1 MCNTKFVEIDRS
13 VLSPAFYTDRHF
25 VKINFKL
32 GGPQNGY
39 FKLVFTT
46 TIRSLYYSIMWEI
59 KINVFEIVSN
69 HFQPLT
75 QIEKNKQD
83 THMLS

>member
-1 MCNTKFVEIDRS
+1 MFNTKSVGIDRS

-25 VKINFKL
+25 VKKKNFKL

-39 FKLVFTT
+39 FKFVFTT

-59 KINVFEIVSN
+59 KINVFEIVST

-75 QIEKNKQD
+75 
-83 THMLS
+83 

>member
-1 MCNTKFVEIDRS
+1 
-13 VLSPAFYTDRHF
+13 
-25 VKINFKL
+25 
-32 GGPQNGY
+32 
-39 FKLVFTT
+39 
-46 TIRSLYYSIMWEI
+46 MWEI

-75 QIEKNKQD
+75 QIEENKQD